1 MAHGGVQ
8 KLGGSTVVTIRQQP
22 LSTLVGEKVKFTFVV
37 SDPNFIPD
45 PKLSGVLSVYKIE
58 TIGGKAKDVK
68 LLEKSFITSAN
79 GAFEFEYIFLEE
91 KEFYIDFD
99 FEGRK
104 GGDFHYVIKPR
115 EVKKEMIP
123 LQDRLVEVLI
133 AFGLGSGLTF
143 LIMFSR
149 RGKRKN

>member
-1 MAHGGVQ
+1 MKKIFILLVLLFFYLVVFSEEAVAHGGVQ

-79 GAFEFEYIFLEE
+79 GAF
-91 KEFYIDFD
+91 
-99 FEGRK
+99 
-104 GGDFHYVIKPR
+104 
-115 EVKKEMIP
+115 
-123 LQDRLVEVLI
+123 
-133 AFGLGSGLTF
+133 
-143 LIMFSR
+143 
-149 RGKRKN
+149 